1 MYLYRIGI
9 DWDWKLGIIKFRY
22 EFIKNINIENLDQK
36 DFGWFGFY
44 DLLVIGMLYE
54 NCYIC
59 QFVRNFQ

>member
-9 DWDWKLGIIKFRY
+9 DWDWKLGIIRFRY
-22 EFIKNINIENLDQK
+22 EFIKNIENLDQK

-44 DLLVIGMLYE
+44 DLLVIGRLYE

>member
-1 MYLYRIGI
+1 MYLYRILI

-22 EFIKNINIENLDQK
+22 EFIKNIILKNLK
-36 DFGWFGFY
+36 DFGFY

-59 QFVRNFQ
+59 QFVRNIK

>member
-1 MYLYRIGI
+1 MYLYRILI

-22 EFIKNINIENLDQK
+22 EFIKNIILKNLK
-36 DFGWFGFY
+36 DFGFY

-59 QFVRNFQ
+59 